1 MLARHFTFTLIWAS
15 IILILYGIPGSNLP
29 SVRFWKLLE
38 PDKAVHAGIFLI
50 LMCSLTFSIFKQHKF
65 KTLKRNS
72 LRSSALICFMY
83 GTVLELLQ
91 GSLFSERFTDVYDIL
106 ANAIGVFLG
115 IVILKIFFRDILS

>member
-1 MLARHFTFTLIWAS
+1 MLWRHFTFTFIWAS
-15 IILILYGIPGSNLP
+15 MVLILYAIPGSNLP

-50 LMCSLTFSIFKQHKF
+50 LMCSLTFSVFKQHRYKR
-65 KTLKRNS
+65 LKRNS
-72 LRSSALICFMY
+72 LRSSALICIVY

-106 ANAIGVFLG
+106 ANAIGVLLG
-115 IVILKIFFRDILS
+115 IVILKLFFRDILS

>member
-1 MLARHFTFTLIWAS
+1 MLWRHFTFTFIWAS

-29 SVRFWKLLE
+29 SVSFWKLLE

-50 LMCSLTFSIFKQHKF
+50 LMCSLTFSVFKQHIYKN
-65 KTLKRNS
+65 LKRNS
-72 LRSSALICFMY
+72 LRSSALICIVY

-106 ANAIGVFLG
+106 ANAIGVLLG
-115 IVILKIFFRDILS
+115 IVILKLFFRDILS

>member
-1 MLARHFTFTLIWAS
+1 MLWRHFSFTFIWAS

-29 SVRFWKLLE
+29 SVSFWKLLE

-50 LMCSLTFSIFKQHKF
+50 LMCSLTFSVFKQHRY

-72 LRSSALICFMY
+72 LRSSALICIVY

-106 ANAIGVFLG
+106 ANAIGVLLG
-115 IVILKIFFRDILS
+115 IVILKLFFRDILS

>member
-1 MLARHFTFTLIWAS
+1 MLWRHFTFTFIWAS

-29 SVRFWKLLE
+29 SVSFWKLLE

-50 LMCSLTFSIFKQHKF
+50 LMCSLTFSVFKQHRYKR
-65 KTLKRNS
+65 LKRNS
-72 LRSSALICFMY
+72 LRSSALICIVY

-106 ANAIGVFLG
+106 ANAIGVLLG
-115 IVILKIFFRDILS
+115 IVILKLFFRDILS